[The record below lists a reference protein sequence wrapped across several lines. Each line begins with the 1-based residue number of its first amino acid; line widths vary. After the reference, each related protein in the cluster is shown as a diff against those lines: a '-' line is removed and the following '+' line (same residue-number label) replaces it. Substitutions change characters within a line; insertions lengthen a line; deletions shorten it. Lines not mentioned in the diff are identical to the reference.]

1 MAITVNFTG
10 KAGIA
15 GTEVTPT
22 GAVTDVGN
30 SVPLAESDRIGV
42 LKSRVDV
49 GLIPASS
56 TKTSTDVYQ
65 AIHIPAHFKVL
76 DAWFE
81 VIEAEATNT
90 TLQMAL
96 GITGGTTNGFVTAA
110 TVAEAN
116 VSHSSSN
123 GSTYSA
129 AGGWCSNGTAD
140 TIDLLCSVAAPTNV
154 VVDVYALVVDM
165 RATANR

>member
-15 GTEVTPT
+15 GTEVDIT

-30 SVPLAESDRIGV
+30 SVPVAESDRIGI

-49 GLIPASS
+49 GLIPSSS
-56 TKTSTDVYQ
+56 TKTNADVYQ
-65 AIHIPAHFKVL
+65 AINVPKYFKVI

-90 TLQMAL
+90 TACFAL
-96 GITGGTTNGFVTAA
+96 GITGGTTDGFVTAA
-110 TVAEAN
+110 TCAVKD
-116 VSHSSSN
+116 VSHASTN
-123 GSTYSA
+123 ASTYSA
-129 AGGWCSNGTAD
+129 AGGWSSSAAAD
-140 TIDLLCSVAAPTNV
+140 TIDLLVSVAAFTNV
-154 VVDVYALVVDM
+154 VVDVYAVVVDM

>member
-15 GTEVTPT
+15 GTEVSPT
-22 GAVTDVGN
+22 GAVTTVGD
-30 SVPLAESDRIGV
+30 SVPYGLDRIGI

-49 GLIPASS
+49 GIIPSTS

-65 AIHIPAHFKVL
+65 AIHIPAYFKVL

-110 TVAEAN
+110 TVAVKDVA
-116 VSHSSSN
+116 HSSSN

-129 AGGWCSNGTAD
+129 AGGWCSDATAD

-165 RATANR
+165 RAQANR

>member
-15 GTEVTPT
+15 GTESDIT
-22 GAVTDVGN
+22 GAVTDVGD
-30 SVPLAESDRIGV
+30 SIPYDLSRIGV

-49 GLIPASS
+49 GLIPSS
-56 TKTSTDVYQ
+56 LTKTDSDVYQ
-65 AIHIPAHFKVL
+65 AIHIPAHFKVI

-90 TLQMAL
+90 GATFCL
-96 GITGGTTNGFVTAA
+96 GVTGGTTNGFVTAA
-110 TVAEAN
+110 TCAVADVA
-116 VSHSSSN
+116 HSSTN
-123 GSTYSA
+123 AAAYPA
-129 AGGWCSNGTAD
+129 AGGFATNATAD
-140 TIDLLCSVAAPTNV
+140 TLDLLVATAAFTNV
-154 VVDVYALVVDM
+154 VVDVYAVVIDQ

>member
-1 MAITVNFTG
+1 MAITVNFTR
-10 KAGIA
+10 KASIA
-15 GTEVTPT
+15 GTEVDPT
-22 GAVTDVGN
+22 GVVLDVGD
-30 SVPLAESDRIGV
+30 SVPAGLDRIGV

-49 GLIPASS
+49 GNIPTSS

-65 AIHIPAHFKVL
+65 AIHVPAHFKVL

-81 VIEAEATNT
+81 VIEAESTNT
-90 TLQMAL
+90 TATFAL

-110 TVAEAN
+110 TCAVADVA
-116 VSHSSSN
+116 HSSSN

-129 AGGWCSNGTAD
+129 AGGYCTNATAD
-140 TIDLLCSVAAPTNV
+140 TIDLLVATAAFTDV

>member
-10 KAGIA
+10 HASIA
-15 GTEVTPT
+15 GTEVDPSNVST
-22 GAVTDVGN
+22 VVGD
-30 SVPLAESDRIGV
+30 SVPWNDEGRIGI

-49 GLIPASS
+49 GEIPSAS

-65 AIHIPAHFKVL
+65 AIYIPAYFKVI

-90 TLQMAL
+90 TATFSL
-96 GITGGTTNGFVTAA
+96 GITGGTTNGFVTLA
-110 TVAEAN
+110 TCAVADVA
-116 VSHSSSN
+116 HSASN

-129 AGGWCSNGTAD
+129 AGGWSSDATAD
-140 TIDLLCSVAAPTNV
+140 TIDLLTATAAFTNV

-165 RATANR
+165 RASANR

>member
-10 KAGIA
+10 HASIA
-15 GTEVTPT
+15 GTEVDPSP
-22 GAVTDVGN
+22 VSVDVGN
-30 SVPLAESDRIGV
+30 SIPWNDEGRIGI

-49 GLIPASS
+49 GLIPSTS

-65 AIHIPAHFKVL
+65 AIYIPAHFKII

-90 TLQMAL
+90 TATFCL

-110 TVAEAN
+110 TCAIAN
-116 VSHSSSN
+116 VAHSGTN
-123 GSTYSA
+123 ASTYTA
-129 AGGWCSNGTAD
+129 AGGYSVNATAD
-140 TIDLLCSVAAPTNV
+140 TLDLLTATAAFTNV
-154 VVDVYALVVDM
+154 VVDVYAVVVDM
-165 RATANR
+165 RASANR

>member
-15 GTEVTPT
+15 GTEVDIT
-22 GAVTDVGN
+22 GAVTDVSN
-30 SVPLAESDRIGV
+30 SVPADLSRIGI

-49 GLIPASS
+49 GLIPSS
-56 TKTSTDVYQ
+56 QTKTSTDVYQ
-65 AIHIPAHFKVL
+65 AIHVPKYFKVI

-81 VIEAEATNT
+81 VIEAEATNVT
-90 TLQMAL
+90 ATFQL
-96 GITGGTTNGFVTAA
+96 GITGGTTDGFVTAA
-110 TVAEAN
+110 TCAVAD
-116 VSHSSSN
+116 VSHSSTN

-129 AGGWCSNGTAD
+129 AGGWSSSSAAD
-140 TIDLLCSVAAPTNV
+140 TIDLLVGTAAFTNV

>member
-15 GTEVTPT
+15 GTESDIT

-30 SVPLAESDRIGV
+30 GVPYGLDRVGV

-49 GLIPASS
+49 GLIPAAL
-56 TKTSTDVYQ
+56 TKTSSDVYQ
-65 AIHIPAHFKVL
+65 AINIPKYFKVI

-90 TLQMAL
+90 TACFAL
-96 GITGGTTNGFVTAA
+96 GITGGTTDGFVTAA
-110 TVAEAN
+110 TCAVKDVA
-116 VSHSSSN
+116 HSSTN
-123 GSTYSA
+123 ASTYSA
-129 AGGWCSNGTAD
+129 AGGWSSSSAAD
-140 TIDLLCSVAAPTNV
+140 TLDLLVSVAAFTNV

-165 RATANR
+165 RAQANR

>member
-10 KAGIA
+10 KASLA
-15 GTEVTPT
+15 GTEVDPT
-22 GAVTDVGN
+22 GVVTDVGN
-30 SVPLAESDRIGV
+30 SLPYDYSRIGV

-49 GLIPASS
+49 GLIPASQ
-56 TKTSTDVYQ
+56 TKTSADVYQ

-90 TLQMAL
+90 TATFAL
-96 GITGGTTNGFVTAA
+96 GITAGTVNGFVTAA
-110 TVAEAN
+110 TCAVKDVA
-116 VSHSSSN
+116 HSSSN

-129 AGGWCSNGTAD
+129 AGGWCSNATAD
-140 TIDLLCSVAAPTNV
+140 TIDLLVATAAFTNV

-165 RATANR
+165 RAQANR